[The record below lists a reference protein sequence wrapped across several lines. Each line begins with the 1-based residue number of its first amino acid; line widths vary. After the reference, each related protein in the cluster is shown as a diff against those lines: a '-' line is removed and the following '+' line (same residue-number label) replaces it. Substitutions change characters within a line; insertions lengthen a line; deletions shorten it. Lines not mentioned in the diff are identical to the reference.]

1 MILTATDLTSRRT
14 KVWPSCL
21 ELEPKV
27 TKVSKSIVLGRLAPR
42 GCPCQDFHHGSQ
54 SQGTQDQEQEPFP
67 VNVHI
72 LPSSGV
78 FGFLCLLKTI
88 MPQLQLGDFM
98 GCQNPKPFYYLNAL
112 YLRSA
117 PFFLLTGEGL
127 YKSLVLFGQRTQ
139 GAIVLRSPLV
149 AMLVPESI
157 AEPWLS
163 NVLVVWPWKYHF
175 IFCALLYSFKRQN
188 NSVLCVTKKSLQL
201 MRLLICRFVTNIYN
215 HKNK

>member
-1 MILTATDLTSRRT
+1 MCCSAWALATLGSAGLHLAQRTDTESMRMLLGSFKKKKNTDALTSPQTKLGYQMILTATDLTSRRT

-78 FGFLCLLKTI
+78 FGFLCLLKT
-88 MPQLQLGDFM
+88 QLCPSCSWEISWG
-98 GCQNPKPFYYLNAL
+98 
-112 YLRSA
+112 
-117 PFFLLTGEGL
+117 
-127 YKSLVLFGQRTQ
+127 VRTPS
-139 GAIVLRSPLV
+139 R
-149 AMLVPESI
+149 
-157 AEPWLS
+157 
-163 NVLVVWPWKYHF
+163 F
-175 IFCALLYSFKRQN
+175 I
-188 NSVLCVTKKSLQL
+188 
-201 MRLLICRFVTNIYN
+201 I
-215 HKNK
+215 